1 MIGPT
6 YKVSFK
12 SATSLEPA
20 EVLILGA
27 NMANCVAF
35 QTKLTSI
42 MEMLAKAAVLEIS
55 KLWEDGFA
63 LVQAELRRRESEI
76 EALNRKLMLLENE
89 QLTGLTQ
96 VQTSNLSSPSS
107 SRREQQNRLL
117 PPTGDGPV
125 IDSVQTLSSE
135 QSVREKTDTSANHR
149 TSPPAQSEE
158 KQSEQL
164 KSDYCES
171 DSRDDE
177 DLIVKLEDEDDV
189 QIVEQIMDCEHS
201 ITDGAGQHEMEL
213 NHQPAEAAEEQ
224 ESQQWSSVSVG
235 DSDTADDSDCFF
247 EPKQLSQNLD
257 SEILLI
263 QNALD
268 ILDNSAETA
277 YSDRFMRDNGQ
288 GASSK
293 PRAPVTFSQAQPSQ
307 PIEAINHPERGVS
320 IRFLSEK
327 QPQTKNMSAF
337 NPDNRFFLLNDPEL
351 HKTIASRR
359 IKEKWF
365 ICPFCGKSFDRVS
378 HLEIHQRIHTGEKP
392 YTCDTCGKSFSQRSN
407 LRTHQ
412 RTHKEVLAQ
421 NSV

>member
-1 MIGPT
+1 
-6 YKVSFK
+6 
-12 SATSLEPA
+12 
-20 EVLILGA
+20 
-27 NMANCVAF
+27 MANCVAF

-42 MEMLAKAAVLEIS
+42 MEMLTKAAVVEIS
-55 KLWEDGFA
+55 RLWEDGFA
-63 LVQAELRRRESEI
+63 LVQVELRRRESEI
-76 EALNRKLMLLENE
+76 EALNTKLMLMENE
-89 QLTGLTQ
+89 RLSVLSQA
-96 VQTSNLSSPSS
+96 QTPNLSSSS
-107 SRREQQNRLL
+107 SSKREQQNKLL
-117 PPTGDGPV
+117 PPTGDGPI
-125 IDSVQTLSSE
+125 IDSVQTLCSDASISE
-135 QSVREKTDTSANHR
+135 KVDSSANP
-149 TSPPAQSEE
+149 TTPPPTQTEE
-158 KQSEQL
+158 KQCEQL
-164 KSDYCES
+164 KSDHCES
-171 DSRDDE
+171 DSIDDE

-189 QIVEQIMDCEHS
+189 QIVEQIVDSDHS
-201 ITDGAGQHEMEL
+201 VNDGAGRHEMDL
-213 NHQPAEAAEEQ
+213 NHQPAEVLEEQ
-224 ESQQWSSVSVG
+224 ESQQWTSVSVG
-235 DSDTADDSDCFF
+235 DSDVADDSDCFF

-268 ILDNSAETA
+268 IFDKSAETA

-293 PRAPVTFSQAQPSQ
+293 SRASSIFSQAQPSQ

-337 NPDNRFFLLNDPEL
+337 NPDNRFFLLNDPEF

-392 YTCDTCGKSFSQRSN
+392 YTCDTCGKCFSQRSN

-412 RTHKEVLAQ
+412 RTHKEALSQ
-421 NSV
+421 NAG

>member
-1 MIGPT
+1 
-6 YKVSFK
+6 
-12 SATSLEPA
+12 
-20 EVLILGA
+20 
-27 NMANCVAF
+27 MANCVAF
-35 QTKLTSI
+35 QSKLTSI
-42 MEMLAKAAVLEIS
+42 MEVLAKAAVVEIS

-63 LVQAELRRRESEI
+63 LVQLELRRREGEI
-76 EALNRKLMLLENE
+76 EALNRKLVLMENE
-89 QLTGLTQ
+89 RLT
-96 VQTSNLSSPSS
+96 SLSPPSS
-107 SRREQQNRLL
+107 SKRELQPL
-117 PPTGDGPV
+117 TGDGPI
-125 IDSVQTLSSE
+125 IDSVQTLSCD
-135 QSVREKTDTSANHR
+135 QSVREKADTSANHR
-149 TSPPAQSEE
+149 TPPPSQTEE
-158 KQSEQL
+158 KQCEQL
-164 KSDYCES
+164 KSDVCES
-171 DSRDDE
+171 DGRDDDE

-189 QIVEQIMDCEHS
+189 QIVEQIVDSVDHGAA
-201 ITDGAGQHEMEL
+201 DGAGHHEMEVDL
-213 NHQPAEAAEEQ
+213 QPAEEEQ
-224 ESQQWSSVSVG
+224 ESQHWSSVSVG

-268 ILDNSAETA
+268 IFDNSAEMA
-277 YSDRFMRDNGQ
+277 YSDRFVRDNGP

-293 PRAPVTFSQAQPSQ
+293 SRAPVTFSQPQQQSQ
-307 PIEAINHPERGVS
+307 PTEAINHPERGVS

-337 NPDNRFFLLNDPEL
+337 NPDSRFFLLNDPEV

-392 YTCDTCGKSFSQRSN
+392 YTCDTCGKCFSQRSN

-412 RTHKEVLAQ
+412 RTHKEALSQ
-421 NSV
+421 NDSVTFEV